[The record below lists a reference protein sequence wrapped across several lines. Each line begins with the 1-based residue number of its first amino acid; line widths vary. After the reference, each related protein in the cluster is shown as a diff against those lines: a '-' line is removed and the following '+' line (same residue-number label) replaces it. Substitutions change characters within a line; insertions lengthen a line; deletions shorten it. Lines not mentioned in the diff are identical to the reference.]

1 MISCTSRAS
10 ASCAAVLLAM
20 IFTFPAQSQQPM
32 QHAVDIIRA
41 VDLRSDLFFL
51 SADDLAGRRAGS
63 LGDHVATDYIAAQ
76 FMRLELKPVGDNG
89 TYFQNMDLVY
99 GDLDRDHTTL
109 TGKIAGVPHAFVFN
123 QDFRWV
129 RSSLRPTTGCGS
141 IVFAGYGID
150 APEYGYNDLA
160 GVDLKGKVALVLPR
174 EPQANDPNSKFMG
187 TWDTHHAFNW
197 EKIELLRKAGVAGLL
212 IVQGVGPSREVKPI
226 PPSSPRAAGGPDIAL
241 AGQMWDLPVFTIRRE
256 AADQFLGPSGKTV
269 EMLQQG
275 IDRTVQPDS
284 FDVPQSSACLTKAYT
299 NLETHRGT
307 NVVGLLEGSD
317 PQLKGQTI
325 IVTAHHDHMGEINGH
340 IYHGAD
346 DNGSGT
352 AAVMRIAQAFV
363 QGNLRPKR
371 SILFMVYDGEERI
384 FLGSYY
390 YITHPIVPLNETVAN
405 FNMDMI
411 GRDENEPNW
420 PVPPD
425 GNVNMVNVLGT
436 RYNPALSQIIA
447 NANRSQGLVLDH
459 KMDTMDPD
467 SLWSRSDQFWMATL
481 HIPQVEFQTGLHPD
495 YHTENDSWQRIN
507 YDKLTRISR
516 LVFLS
521 VDDLANSGEKVAF
534 WPAGAPAPTTASAS
548 KIH

>member
-1 MISCTSRAS
+1 MYA
-10 ASCAAVLLAM
+10 AGAAVLLALL
-20 IFTFPAQSQQPM
+20 FTFPAPSQQPT
-32 QHAVDIIRA
+32 QEASEIIRTA
-41 VDLRSDLFFL
+41 DLQSDLFFL

-76 FMRLELKPVGDNG
+76 FMRLGLKPVGDNG

-109 TGKIAGVPHAFVFN
+109 TGKIAGVDHAFEMN

-129 RSSLRPTTGCGS
+129 RSSLRPATGCGS

-150 APEYGYNDLA
+150 APEYGYNDFA

-174 EPQANDPNSKFMG
+174 EPQSSDPNSKFMG
-187 TWDTHHAFNW
+187 AWDTYHAFNW
-197 EKIELLRKAGVAGLL
+197 EKLEVLRKLGVAGML

-226 PPSSPRAAGGPDIAL
+226 PPSSPRAAGGSNIAL
-241 AGQMWDLPVFTIRRE
+241 AGQMWDLPVFTIQRQV
-256 AADQFLGPSGKTV
+256 ADQFLAPSGKTV

-275 IDRTVQPDS
+275 IDRTLQPDS
-284 FDVPQSSACLTKAYT
+284 FDVPQSSACLAKAYT
-299 NLETHRGT
+299 SLETHQGR

-317 PQLKGQTI
+317 PKLKVQTI
-325 IVTAHHDHMGEINGH
+325 LVTAHHDHMGEINGH

-363 QGNLRPKR
+363 QGNVRPKR

-384 FLGSYY
+384 FLGSYHY
-390 YITHPIVPLNETVAN
+390 MTHPLVPLSETVAN

-425 GNVNMVNVLGT
+425 GNINMVNVLGT

-495 YHTENDSWQRIN
+495 YHTDNDTWQRIN
-507 YDKLTRISR
+507 YDKFTRIAR

-521 VDDLANSGEKVAF
+521 VKDLASSGEKVAF
-534 WPAGAPAPTTASAS
+534 LPAGAPAPATASAS

>member
-1 MISCTSRAS
+1 MISRTSMS
-10 ASCAAVLLAM
+10 AAGCAAVLLALL
-20 IFTFPAQSQQPM
+20 FALPALSQQPK
-32 QHAVDIIRA
+32 QQPTDLIRTT
-41 VDLRSDLFFL
+41 DLQADLFFL
-51 SADDLAGRRAGS
+51 SSDALAGRQAGS
-63 LGDHVATDYIAAQ
+63 LGDHIATDYVAAE
-76 FMRLELKPVGDNG
+76 FMRLGLKPVGDNG

-99 GDLDRDHTTL
+99 GDVDRDRTTL
-109 TGKIAGVPHAFVFN
+109 TGKIAGVAHTFALN

-129 RSSLRPTTGCGS
+129 RSSLRPTAVCGS

-150 APEYGYNDLA
+150 APEYSYNDLA
-160 GVDLKGKVALVLPR
+160 GVDLKGKVALILPR
-174 EPQANDPNSKFMG
+174 EPQASDPNSKFMG
-187 TWDTHHAFNW
+187 TWDTYHAFNW
-197 EKIELLRKAGVAGLL
+197 EKVEVLRKAGVAGLL
-212 IVQGVGPSREVKPI
+212 IVQGAGPGREVKPI
-226 PPSSPRAAGGPDIAL
+226 PASSQRSAGGPSIAL
-241 AGQMWDLPVFTIRRE
+241 AGQMWDLPVFTVQRQV
-256 AADQFLGPSGKTV
+256 ADQFLAPSGKTV
-269 EMLQQG
+269 EMLQQE
-275 IDRTVQPDS
+275 IDRTLHPDS

-299 NLETHRGT
+299 NLETHNGR

-317 PQLKGQTI
+317 PRLQGQTI
-325 IVTAHHDHMGEINGH
+325 IVTAHHDHMGEIDGH

-352 AAVMRIAQAFV
+352 ASVMRIAQAFV
-363 QGNLRPKR
+363 RGNVRPKR

-390 YITHPIVPLNETVAN
+390 YITHPLVPLNETVAN

-436 RYNPALSQIIA
+436 RYNPGLSQIIA

-459 KMDTMDPD
+459 KMDTIDPD
-467 SLWSRSDQFWMATL
+467 SLWSRSDHFWMATL

-495 YHTENDSWQRIN
+495 YHTDNDTWQRIN
-507 YDKLTRISR
+507 YNKLTKIAR

-521 VDDLANSGEKVAF
+521 VEDLANSGERVAF
-534 WPAGAPAPTTASAS
+534 LPAGAPATAAAAKS
-548 KIH
+548 H